1 MVDEITDATFEDET
15 SEGVVL
21 TDFWATWCGPC
32 KMQSPVID
40 QLSEEMDDV
49 KFTKMDVD
57 QNQETARNL
66 GIMAIPTNNNF
77 NPRSLPIR
85 CHSSLCQNFMRCL
98 FFVYFF
104 IYGYIIYTDKTNCK
118 QKSKIS
124 FAFLSLL
131 LHLNHVNQK
140 LLDFS
145 QAWLAWVTRRALIV
159 VDKVCQ
165 LINTLHQSSFS
176 NAVF

>member
-1 MVDEITDATFEDET
+1 MTRKLQHKYLESWQFQLIIILIHAAYQFAAILHFAKTSCAASFSCTF
-15 SEGVVL
+15 
-21 TDFWATWCGPC
+21 
-32 KMQSPVID
+32 
-40 QLSEEMDDV
+40 LSMDILY
-49 KFTKMDVD
+49 T
-57 QNQETARNL
+57 R
-66 GIMAIPTNNNF
+66 
-77 NPRSLPIR
+77 IR
-85 CHSSLCQNFMRCL
+85 RIAN
-98 FFVYFF
+98 
-104 IYGYIIYTDKTNCK
+104 K
-118 QKSKIS
+118 KSKIS

-176 NAVF
+176 NAIF